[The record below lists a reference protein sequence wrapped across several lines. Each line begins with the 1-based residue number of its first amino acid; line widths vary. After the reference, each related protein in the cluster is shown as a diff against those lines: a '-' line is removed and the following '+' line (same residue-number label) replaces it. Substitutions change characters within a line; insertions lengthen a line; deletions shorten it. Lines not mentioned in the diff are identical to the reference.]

1 MPLKG
6 LMEGPGDTVVS
17 GVVQLLET
25 TKKDRKNRTY
35 QSYRATYAKVE
46 SFGPHIKTW

>member
-1 MPLKG
+1 MTMKG

-25 TKKDRKNRTY
+25 TKRIEKT
-35 QSYRATYAKVE
+35 E
-46 SFGPHIKTW
+46 HISLTEQHMQR